1 MKKYIG
7 ILIVVLGIIIDQVT
21 KVLAYN
27 NSVNLVIIPNFLNF
41 TLVENRG
48 AAFGIAQGANLV
60 LAIVSAIICLLI
72 LGVIIYSIYKKED
85 IFLFMR
91 SPNPSILL
99 SISHFLKTR
108 KLSVTTSQAL
118 LSNSMLFISKMI
130 LIIYR
135 NPSIAV
141 LFNTGTGSF
150 PGKVI
155 LG

>member
-60 LAIVSAIICLLI
+60 LAIVSASICLLI

-85 IFLFMR
+85 ISLAYYF
-91 SPNPSILL
+91 ILAGGIGNL
-99 SISHFLKTR
+99 IDRAFRGFVVDFIDTPFIATFNIADSFIVVGAFWVLISEVLK
-108 KLSVTTSQAL
+108 
-118 LSNSMLFISKMI
+118 
-130 LIIYR
+130 
-135 NPSIAV
+135 AV
-141 LFNTGTGSF
+141 F
-150 PGKVI
+150 KK
-155 LG
+155 